1 VIAAESKHYARPKVL
16 ETVISTIEDALRALG
31 RNPLGIDASL

>member
-1 VIAAESKHYARPKVL
+1 VVAAESKHCARVSVL

-31 RNPLGIDASL
+31 REPIELDAAL